1 MTGMIQTTGVSL
13 RYGDKKLF
21 EDVNVK
27 FTAGNCYGVIGA
39 NGAGKT
45 TFLRILSG
53 EVEPNEGD
61 VSMTP
66 GERMAVLKQD
76 HFAFDAYPVRETVIM
91 GHQRLYEI
99 MQQKDALYA
108 KPDFTDEDGILASE
122 LEHEFSELGG
132 WDAETDADKLL
143 LGLGSGR
150 ELHDR
155 LMAELSGADKVKVLL
170 SQALFGNPHNLL
182 LDEPTNHL
190 DFKAINWL
198 EEFLMDYQNTVIV
211 VSHDRHFLNKVCTH
225 MLDIDYGKATLVT
238 GNYEFWYESS
248 QLAIKV
254 LNDSNK
260 KKEEKIK
267 ELQAFIQRFSSNASK
282 ARQATSRKK
291 LLDKITIDDI
301 HLSSRKYPFVGF
313 TPTREAGKEI
323 LTVEGIS
330 KTVNGEKVLDN
341 VSFRVENGDKIIFL
355 ARSEVA
361 RTTLFQILM
370 GEVEPDEGTFRW
382 GITTSQAYLPKDNNA
397 YFDGVE
403 LSLVDWLRQFST
415 EKSEQFIR
423 GFLGKMLFSGDEPLK
438 MAHVLSGGEKVR
450 CMFSRLM
457 LSGANVLIL
466 DEPTNHLDLE
476 SITAVNN
483 GLIAFKGTMLFSSHD
498 HKFIETIA
506 NRIIEI
512 TPNGLMDRRMEFNE
526 FLEDEQV
533 QSQIDTMYEGKS

>member
-1 MTGMIQTTGVSL
+1 MINVTGISL

-45 TFLRILSG
+45 TFIKILSG
-53 EVEPNEGD
+53 EVEPNEGE
-61 VSMTP
+61 VSITP
-66 GERMAVLKQD
+66 GERLAILKQD
-76 HFAFDAYPVRETVIM
+76 HFEYDEYPVLTTVMM
-91 GHQRLYEI
+91 GHTRLYQI
-99 MQQKDALYA
+99 MIEKDALYA
-108 KPDFTDEDGILASE
+108 KEDFTDEDGMLASE
-122 LEHEFSELGG
+122 LEHEFAEMDG
-132 WDAETDADKLL
+132 WDAETNAEKLL
-143 LGLGSGR
+143 MGLGI
-150 ELHDR
+150 EKDLHQE
-155 LMAELSGADKVKVLL
+155 LMANLSGDEKVKVLL
-170 SQALFGNPHNLL
+170 AQALFGNPHILL

-198 EEFLMDYQNTVIV
+198 EEFLMDYLNTVIV

-225 MLDIDYGKATLVT
+225 MLDIDFGKATLVT
-238 GNYEFWYESS
+238 GNYDFWYESS
-248 QLAIKV
+248 QLAVRI

-260 KKEEKIK
+260 KKEDKIK
-267 ELQAFIQRFSSNASK
+267 ELQAFIARFSSNASK

-301 HLSSRKYPFVGF
+301 HISSRKYPFVGF

-323 LTVEGIS
+323 LAVEGIS
-330 KTVNGEKVLDN
+330 KTINGEKILNN
-341 VSFRVENGDKIIFL
+341 VSFRVEKDDKIIFL
-355 ARSEVA
+355 ARDDSA
-361 RTTLFQILM
+361 RTVLFQILS
-370 GEVEPDEGTFRW
+370 GELEPDEGSYKW
-382 GITTSQAYLPKDNNA
+382 GVTTSQAYLPKDNSEF
-397 YFDGVE
+397 FDGVE
-403 LSLVDWLRQFST
+403 YSLVDWLRQFSI
-415 EKSEQFIR
+415 EKSENFIR

-438 MAHVLSGGEKVR
+438 MANVLSGGEKVR

-483 GLIAFKGTMLFSSHD
+483 GLISFKGTMLFSSHD

-512 TPNGLMDRRMEFNE
+512 TPNGLLDRRMEFNE
-526 FLEDEQV
+526 FLENEELQN
-533 QSQIDTMYEGKS
+533 QINQMYPLHHRV